1 MTFGEWLETQMRE
14 RGLGVRELGRLSG
27 VGTGT
32 ISRLLSESRG
42 VGPDVCQKL
51 ARALGLPEIVVFV
64 QAGLMSQ
71 TANTEELTLRELYAI
86 LSELPPAEQRA
97 ILAEARARYRGAQP
111 VQTQPDP
118 STS

>member
-1 MTFGEWLETQMRE
+1 MRE

-42 VGPDVCQKL
+42 VGPEVCQKL
-51 ARALGLPEIVVFV
+51 ARALDLPEIVVFV

-86 LSELPPAEQRA
+86 LSELPPEAQRA
-97 ILAEARARYRGAQP
+97 ILDEARARYGDAPSGRPAPGGLP
-111 VQTQPDP
+111 PLDP
-118 STS
+118 AAS